1 MVTES
6 KLLYFGLLLSFSV
19 LISACQTSR
28 PVSAPDMSVANQAEY
43 RIARLMLSEVNEM
56 FAAEQADHSTS
67 LLMALQAADYVDR
80 MGLVDP
86 DLLAAISGRIA
97 AATLQNP
104 VQRWI
109 VSNKRLPISDDLGWD
124 SLWARSRELQD
135 TRVLWDNVRVALSGD
150 RQWMAV
156 LGFDRVLRVRHVDNE
171 EAVAE
176 FSSIEMQP
184 ALSESGNLL
193 AQITGTRRF
202 PRNNGYLTHIIALRD
217 VSTGEVLQRRYVDL
231 TGESRWTH
239 FSPDDDILALGNRQ
253 EVVVFSASGN
263 EEFLR
268 FKPLNGEIVDIAFS
282 PDASEVA
289 VRTSDG
295 NIRVWALQDHTVGV
309 ARQVFDRAGFS
320 VVFSAD
326 GSLLFEGI
334 SQDQVR
340 VLNGFDLSEES
351 SISIHELRS
360 QHSVSPQQ
368 ISMRPYLSFGQTLP
382 VWWAANYDV
391 LDAAMEEHLNANI
404 RAIAE
409 DGSLYVIGD
418 EEGVFTLFDGNTGEV
433 VSNSTVNCGTAEWQG
448 RIAISPAGN
457 QIAFP
462 NFIPRVCSLESEN
475 PIFDFKMEG
484 TYHPYDI
491 AFSADGRMLAAAP
504 GSPLP
509 VHIFDAETG
518 TIIRTLEPE
527 TWGSQIAFSPSG
539 RFVVGTGRGGFG
551 LWSTASGTFLNEF
564 FGHEENIQSLS
575 FSPDETRIVT
585 RSYDGTMRLWNV
597 PDIARASLPEAAE
610 TACSYLRN
618 LGGPMSFT
626 IEDIE
631 RFPVLRGE
639 PVSNETA
646 LVSPCRSHFDNDVT
660 GVDAALTTGGGTS
673 DARFIKDYC
682 PVAELGL
689 KNDTAHKV
697 DEFTE
702 VSELER
708 LADIYTG
715 ILARYFG

>member
-1 MVTES
+1 MVTDF
-6 KLLYFGLLLSFSV
+6 KLRNVGLMLGFCVLL
-19 LISACQTSR
+19 SACQTSR
-28 PVSAPDMSVANQAEY
+28 PVSSTDLTLTAEAEH
-43 RIARLMLSEVNEM
+43 RIARLMLSEANEL
-56 FAAEQADHSTS
+56 FAAEQGDHSTS

-86 DLLAAISGRIA
+86 ELQAAISGRIA

-109 VSNKRLPISDDLGWD
+109 VSNKNLPISDDLGWD
-124 SLWARSRELQD
+124 SVWARRRELQD
-135 TRVLWDNVRVALSGD
+135 TTVLWDNARVALSGD

-193 AQITGTRRF
+193 AQITETRRDLL
-202 PRNNGYLTHIIALRD
+202 NNEYLTHVIALRD
-217 VSTGEVLQRRYVDL
+217 VLLGEVLQRNHVNL
-231 TGESRWTH
+231 TGESWWPH
-239 FSPDDDILALGNRQ
+239 FSPDDDILALGNRE

-268 FKPLNGEIVDIAFS
+268 FRPLHGEIVDVAFS

-289 VRTSDG
+289 VKTTDG
-295 NIRVWALQDHTVGV
+295 NIRVWALQDRTVG
-309 ARQVFDRAGFS
+309 ASRQVFHQAGFS
-320 VVFSAD
+320 IVFSAD
-326 GSLLFEGI
+326 GSLLFEGV

-368 ISMRPYLSFGQTLP
+368 ISMRPFLSFGQTLP

-433 VSNSTVNCGTAEWQG
+433 VPNGTVNCGTAEWHG

-462 NFIPRVCSLESEN
+462 DFIPRVCSLDAEN
-475 PIFDFKMEG
+475 PISEIKMEG
-484 TYHPYDI
+484 TDYWVPEVVY
-491 AFSADGRMLAAAP
+491 SSDGRMLAAVP
-504 GSPLP
+504 VFPTP

-527 TWGSQIAFSPSG
+527 NWGGQIAFSPSG
-539 RFVVGTGRGGFG
+539 QFVVGTGRNGFG
-551 LWSTASGTFLNEF
+551 VWSTASGTFLNEF
-564 FGHEENIQSLS
+564 VGHDENILSLS

-585 RSYDGTMRLWNV
+585 RSYDGTMRLWNI
-597 PDIARASLPEAAE
+597 PDIARASLPKAAE
-610 TACSYLRN
+610 TACNYLRN
-618 LGGPMSFT
+618 LGAPVSFT

-639 PVSNETA
+639 PIANETA
-646 LVSPCRSHFDNDVT
+646 LVSPCRSHF
-660 GVDAALTTGGGTS
+660 AA
-673 DARFIKDYC
+673 
-682 PVAELGL
+682 E
-689 KNDTAHKV
+689 
-697 DEFTE
+697 
-702 VSELER
+702 
-708 LADIYTG
+708 
-715 ILARYFG
+715 

>member
-1 MVTES
+1 MLGFCV
-6 KLLYFGLLLSFSV
+6 LL
-19 LISACQTSR
+19 SACQTSR
-28 PVSAPDMSVANQAEY
+28 PVSSTDIALTAEAEH
-43 RIARLMLSEVNEM
+43 RIARVMLSEANEM
-56 FAAEQADHSTS
+56 FAAEQGDHSAS

-80 MGLVDP
+80 MGLLDP
-86 DLLAAISGRIA
+86 ELEAAISGRIA

-109 VSNKRLPISDDLGWD
+109 VSHKNLPISDDLGWD
-124 SLWARSRELQD
+124 SVWARRRELQD
-135 TRVLWDNVRVALSGD
+135 TRVLWDNARVALSGD

-156 LGFDRVLRVRHVDNE
+156 LGHDRVLRIRHVDSE
-171 EAVAE
+171 EAVAD
-176 FSSIEMQP
+176 FSSTERQP

-193 AQITGTRRF
+193 AQITETRRF
-202 PRNNGYLTHIIALRD
+202 PQNNGYLTHIIAVRD
-217 VSTGEVLQRRYVDL
+217 VSTGEVLQRKHVDL
-231 TGESRWTH
+231 TGESWWPH

-253 EVVVFSASGN
+253 EVVVFSASRN

-268 FKPLNGEIVDIAFS
+268 FKPLSGEIVDIAFS

-289 VRTSDG
+289 VRTSDR
-295 NIRVWALQDHTVGV
+295 NIRVWALQDHTAGV
-309 ARQVFDRAGFS
+309 SRQVFQQAGFS
-320 VVFSAD
+320 IVFSAD

-334 SQDQVR
+334 SQEQVR
-340 VLNGFDLSEES
+340 VLNGFDLSEETL
-351 SISIHELRS
+351 ISIHELRS

-368 ISMRPYLSFGQTLP
+368 ISIRPFLSLGATMP
-382 VWWAANYDV
+382 VWWATNYDI
-391 LDAAMEEHLNANI
+391 LDAAMDEHRTARI

-418 EEGVFTLFDGNTGEV
+418 EEGLFTLFDSDTGEV
-433 VSNSTVNCGTAEWQG
+433 VPNGTVNCGVVELHDL
-448 RIAISPAGN
+448 IAISPAGN

-462 NFIPRVCSLESEN
+462 DFIPRVCSLDSEN

-484 TYHPYDI
+484 TYDTYDI

-504 GSPLP
+504 GSPMP

-527 TWGSQIAFSPSG
+527 NWGSQIAFSPSG
-539 RFVVGTGRGGFG
+539 RFVIGTGRGGFG

-597 PDIARASLPEAAE
+597 PDIARASLPEAAQ

-618 LGGPMSFT
+618 LGAPMSFM

-639 PVSNETA
+639 PISNETA
-646 LVSPCRSHFDNDVT
+646 LVSPCRSHFE
-660 GVDAALTTGGGTS
+660 
-673 DARFIKDYC
+673 
-682 PVAELGL
+682 AE
-689 KNDTAHKV
+689 
-697 DEFTE
+697 
-702 VSELER
+702 
-708 LADIYTG
+708 
-715 ILARYFG
+715 

>member
-1 MVTES
+1 M
-6 KLLYFGLLLSFSV
+6 
-19 LISACQTSR
+19 
-28 PVSAPDMSVANQAEY
+28 AEAEH
-43 RIARLMLSEVNEM
+43 RIARLMLSEANEM

-80 MGLVDP
+80 MGLLDIE
-86 DLLAAISGRIA
+86 LEAAISGRIA

-109 VSNKRLPISDDLGWD
+109 VSNKSRPISDDLGWD
-124 SLWARSRELQD
+124 SVRARSRELQE

-150 RQWMAV
+150 RQFMAV
-156 LGFDRVLRVRHVDNE
+156 LGFDRVLRVLHVDSE

-176 FSSIEMQP
+176 FSSTERQS
-184 ALSESGNLL
+184 ALSEYGNLL
-193 AQITGTRRF
+193 AQITETRRF

-217 VSTGEVLQRRYVDL
+217 VSTGEVLQRKHVDL
-231 TGESRWTH
+231 TGESWWPH
-239 FSPDDDILALGNRQ
+239 FSPDDHILALGNRE
-253 EVVVFSASGN
+253 EVVVFSASEN

-268 FKPLNGEIVDIAFS
+268 FRPLHGEIVDIAFS
-282 PDASEVA
+282 PDASEIA
-289 VRTSDG
+289 IKTSDG
-295 NIRVWALQDHTVGV
+295 SIRVWALQDHTVGV
-309 ARQVFDRAGFS
+309 SRQVFQQAGFS
-320 VVFSAD
+320 IVFSSD

-334 SQDQVR
+334 SQEQVR
-340 VLNGFDLSEES
+340 VLNGLDLSEETL
-351 SISIHELRS
+351 ISIHELRS

-368 ISMRPYLSFGQTLP
+368 ISIRPFLSLGETLP
-382 VWWAANYDV
+382 VWWATNYDM
-391 LDAAMEEHLNANI
+391 LDAAMDEHRTARI

-418 EEGVFTLFDGNTGEV
+418 EEGVFTLFDGDTGEV
-433 VSNSTVNCGTAEWQG
+433 VPNGTVNCDVAEWYD

-457 QIAFP
+457 QIAVP
-462 NFIPRVCSLESEN
+462 DFIPRVCSLESEN

-491 AFSADGRMLAAAP
+491 AFSADSRMLAAAP
-504 GSPLP
+504 GSPMP
-509 VHIFDAETG
+509 IHIFDAETG

-527 TWGSQIAFSPSG
+527 NWRSQIAFSPSG

-610 TACSYLRN
+610 TACNYLRN
-618 LGGPMSFT
+618 LGAPMSFT

-639 PVSNETA
+639 PIANETA
-646 LVSPCRSHFDNDVT
+646 LVSPCRSHF
-660 GVDAALTTGGGTS
+660 AA
-673 DARFIKDYC
+673 
-682 PVAELGL
+682 E
-689 KNDTAHKV
+689 
-697 DEFTE
+697 
-702 VSELER
+702 
-708 LADIYTG
+708 
-715 ILARYFG
+715 